1 MLLENENILYL
12 KIQLFRNGQKKWRQE
27 NIVLTLQDSLNMEK
41 KAPKVFFNR
50 LIAFSVINHVDEKPE
65 IKKYV
70 SFN

>member
-41 KAPKVFFNR
+41 KLPKSF
-50 LIAFSVINHVDEKPE
+50 LIG
-65 IKKYV
+65 
-70 SFN
+70 